1 MDEQAIPLHYRLDEQ
16 GNPVP
21 EFDLLTW
28 AKWMEHSYPARR
40 VDQMVFRAGTPGE
53 IEVSTVFLG
62 TAHPDWR
69 HLLEDTPVSYDM
81 LYQTMVF
88 AEEPIL
94 ARLLELAETDD
105 RSIIA
110 QAFGLIDIQ
119 KRYATK
125 EQAKAGHKNMC
136 HFIET
141 CLAQGLL
148 PDGEKAHV

>member
-1 MDEQAIPLHYRLDEQ
+1 MDEKAIPFHYRLDKQ

-28 AKWMEHSYPARR
+28 AKWMEHSWPARC
-40 VDQMVFRAGTPGE
+40 VDQVVFRAGTPGA
-53 IEVSTVFLG
+53 IKVSTVFLG
-62 TAHPDWR
+62 TVHPNPRNLQD
-69 HLLEDTPVSYDM
+69 DTPM
-81 LYQTMVF
+81 LYETMVF
-88 AEEPIL
+88 TEEPIL

-110 QAFGLIDIQ
+110 QAFGGIDIQ

-125 EQAKAGHKNMC
+125 EQAKAGHKKMC
-136 HFIET
+136 HFIEV

-148 PDGEKAHV
+148 PDGENASA